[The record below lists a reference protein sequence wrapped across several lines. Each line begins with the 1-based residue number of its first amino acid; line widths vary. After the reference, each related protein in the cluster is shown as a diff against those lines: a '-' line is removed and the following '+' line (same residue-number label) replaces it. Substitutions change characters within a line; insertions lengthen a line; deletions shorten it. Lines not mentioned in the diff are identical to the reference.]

1 MIFLKPTIKTSKT
14 FKFGQK
20 GDMSRNMSDQ
30 VCRCCLHS
38 VTHWTHSTR
47 RRVRLP
53 QGETIESKSHLH
65 FSPFFLHICLRAACH
80 IKFNTYLHA
89 AFHILY
95 GCWLFS
101 TFAASVGRN
110 KCVSL
115 QRADTPNSYQ
125 KIKQIVSPL
134 TQMSTPNTS

>member
-1 MIFLKPTIKTSKT
+1 MNPDLRFLFVARQMGDNSPFKNKSVIFLKPTIKTAKT

-20 GDMSRNMSDQ
+20 RDMPRNMSDQ

-47 RRVRLP
+47 QRVRLP

-95 GCWLFS
+95 GCSCILYICGIFCWP
-101 TFAASVGRN
+101 
-110 KCVSL
+110 K
-115 QRADTPNSYQ
+115 
-125 KIKQIVSPL
+125 
-134 TQMSTPNTS
+134 